1 MAKTEVININGKTEL
16 GVNVT
21 DIVGMTGANRREDIM
36 LLQALFNYIAKGLH
50 PRVLGLGGSYDIPDI
65 NGEMDADTFLAIGEF
80 QIRNASRLL
89 MNRFDGHIHP
99 ASYKNRVIGNIKG
112 RLMSI
117 TLLHLL
123 AKDAAVMQGHSD
135 YREGLIK
142 LKPELATY
150 LDRFIVDL

>member
-1 MAKTEVININGKTEL
+1 MAKTEVINIEGKTEL

-21 DIVGMTGANRREDIM
+21 DVVGMTGKNRREDIM

-50 PRVLGLGGSYDIPDI
+50 PGALGLGGDYNIPEI
-65 NGEMDADTFLAIGEF
+65 NGDMDADTFLAIGEF

-89 MNRFDGHIHP
+89 MYRFDGHIHP
-99 ASYKNRVIGNIKG
+99 ASYKNRVIRNIKG
-112 RLMSI
+112 RIMSI
-117 TLLHLL
+117 TLLHLM
-123 AKDAAVMQGHSD
+123 AKDAAAMQGHSD

>member
-21 DIVGMTGANRREDIM
+21 DVVGMTGKNRREDIM
-36 LLQALFNYIAKGLH
+36 LLQALFNYIATGLH
-50 PRVLGLGGSYDIPDI
+50 PRVLGLGGSYNIPDI

-89 MNRFDGHIHP
+89 MHNFDGHIHP
-99 ASYKNRVIGNIKG
+99 ASYKNRVIRNIKG
-112 RLMSI
+112 HLMSI

-123 AKDAAVMQGHSD
+123 AKDAGVMQGHSD